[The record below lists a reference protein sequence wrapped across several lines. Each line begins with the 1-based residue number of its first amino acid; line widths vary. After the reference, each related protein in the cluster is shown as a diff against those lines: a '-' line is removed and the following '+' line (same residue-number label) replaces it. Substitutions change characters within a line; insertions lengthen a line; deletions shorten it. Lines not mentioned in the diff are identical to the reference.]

1 MVFDDF
7 KFTEVYLFERN
18 GFTNLVFGLNSTE
31 IDMLNL
37 SLLRLRIGNRLMWL
51 DYYIKDI
58 YYKDIDVKK
67 LGGKINL

>member
-51 DYYIKDI
+51 DYYIKGI

>member
-18 GFTNLVFGLNSTE
+18 GFTNLVFGLNNPK
-31 IDMLNL
+31 IDMMNL
-37 SLLRLRIGNRLMWL
+37 VLLRLRVGNRLMWL
-51 DYYIKDI
+51 DYYIKGI

>member
-18 GFTNLVFGLNSTE
+18 GFTNLVFGLNNPE
-31 IDMLNL
+31 IDMMNL
-37 SLLRLRIGNRLMWL
+37 ALLRLRVGNRLMWL
-51 DYYIKDI
+51 DYYIKGI